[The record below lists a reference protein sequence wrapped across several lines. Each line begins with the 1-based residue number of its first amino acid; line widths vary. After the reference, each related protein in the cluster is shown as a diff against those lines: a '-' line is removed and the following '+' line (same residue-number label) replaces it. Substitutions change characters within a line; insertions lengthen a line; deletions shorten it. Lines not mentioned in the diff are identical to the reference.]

1 MRRGRRGTKE
11 PRLSLRNSAFSVRSL
26 PSLQSFFSVSVEFG
40 LIIEG
45 EEKEKN
51 RVEFSPGTNFGQK
64 KQHKTVT
71 SQRANFV
78 KNEGSVDF

>member
-1 MRRGRRGTKE
+1 M
-11 PRLSLRNSAFSVRSL
+11 FSVRSL
-26 PSLQSFFSVSVEFG
+26 QSLHSFFPVSVEFG

-45 EEKEKN
+45 GKKN
-51 RVEFSPGTNFGQK
+51 RVEFSPGTNFWTK

-78 KNEGSVDF
+78 KSEGSVDF